1 MVGAARARGRARSAS
16 SYVGGRYTDLLK
28 TICTRMSLVNSS
40 HFGSRSALPGLPLLE
55 RIATFYT
62 HPLPQV
68 RRALMDTMLQCIELS
83 CNDELSA
90 AASARPP
97 AGHPGRPGSAWI
109 WHTWIAFRPFSSLR
123 IRILRLGA
131 VVACVGVAF
140 ALAQVRPRLHLLR
153 RVLHDARHAP
163 VCNHHAAFGRARS
176 AAC

>member
-1 MVGAARARGRARSAS
+1 MACVCLCVWCCEGARGARNAS

-28 TICTRMSLVNSS
+28 TICTRMSVVNSS

-90 AASARPP
+90 ALCFSPP
-97 AGHPGRPGSAWI
+97 SRLTDRTLAWLCLDRSVR
-109 WHTWIAFRPFSSLR
+109 HT
-123 IRILRLGA
+123 
-131 VVACVGVAF
+131 
-140 ALAQVRPRLHLLR
+140 
-153 RVLHDARHAP
+153 
-163 VCNHHAAFGRARS
+163 
-176 AAC
+176 